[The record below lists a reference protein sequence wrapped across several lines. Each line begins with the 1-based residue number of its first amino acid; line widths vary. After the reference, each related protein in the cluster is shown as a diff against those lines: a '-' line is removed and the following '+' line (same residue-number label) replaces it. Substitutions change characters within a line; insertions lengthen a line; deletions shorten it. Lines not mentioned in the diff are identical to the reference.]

1 MNDFAAFILTHGR
14 AKNLV
19 TIEALKRGGFTGK
32 WYLILDNEDR
42 TKEQYQQLFGAE
54 KILIFNKK
62 EYADKID
69 EGNNF
74 DDRRATVHARNAAF
88 DFAEKLGID
97 FFVLLEDDYENFEY
111 RFPNKNNEKLIGI
124 DIKNLDKIFQLH
136 IDFLKKTPFT
146 SVALAQNGDYI
157 GGVNSPRIKDK
168 KLIRK
173 SMNSFFCS
181 IRRKFSFVGQLNDDV
196 NTYVTLGVR
205 GHLFGTIPMISLKQ
219 IQTQKQKSG
228 MTETYL
234 KYGTY
239 CKSFTTVMMHPSGV
253 KVAMMNTSNPRIHHL
268 IKWVNTVPVILSE
281 RYKKYEGSLS

>member
-14 AKNLV
+14 AKNIV
-19 TIEALKRGGFTGK
+19 TIDSLKRCGYTGK
-32 WYLILDNEDR
+32 WYLVLDNEDK
-42 TKEQYQQLFGAE
+42 TLNEYSKLFGDE
-54 KILIFNKK
+54 KMLIFNKK
-62 EYADKID
+62 EYANKID

-74 DDRRATVHARNAAF
+74 NDRRATVHARNATF
-88 DFAEKLGID
+88 DFAKKLGIK

-111 RFPNKNNEKLIGI
+111 RFPNKSNDKLMGVN
-124 DIKNLDKIFQLH
+124 IKNLDKIFELH
-136 IDFLKKTPFT
+136 TKFLRQTPFT
-146 SVALAQNGDYI
+146 SIALAQNGDYV
-157 GGVNSPRIKDK
+157 GGINSSNVVNK

-173 SMNSFFCS
+173 SMNSFFCTTDRPFRF
-181 IRRKFSFVGQLNDDV
+181 IGQFNDDV
-196 NTYVTLGVR
+196 NTYVVLGSR

-253 KVAMMNTSNPRIHHL
+253 KVAIMRTSNPRIHHS
-268 IKWVNTVPVILSE
+268 IKWANTVPVILSE
-281 RYKKYEGSLS
+281 RHKKYEASLS

>member
-88 DFAEKLGID
+88 DFAEKLGIN

-146 SVALAQNGDYI
+146 SIALAQMGI
-157 GGVNSPRIKDK
+157 
-168 KLIRK
+168 
-173 SMNSFFCS
+173 
-181 IRRKFSFVGQLNDDV
+181 
-196 NTYVTLGVR
+196 TLAG
-205 GHLFGTIPMISLKQ
+205 
-219 IQTQKQKSG
+219 
-228 MTETYL
+228 
-234 KYGTY
+234 
-239 CKSFTTVMMHPSGV
+239 
-253 KVAMMNTSNPRIHHL
+253 
-268 IKWVNTVPVILSE
+268 
-281 RYKKYEGSLS
+281 

>member
-268 IKWVNTVPVILSE
+268 IKWINTVPVILSE
-281 RYKKYEGSLS
+281 RHKKYEGSLS

>member
-88 DFAEKLGID
+88 DFAEKLGIN

-181 IRRKFSFVGQLNDDV
+181 IKRKFSFVGQLNDDV

-281 RYKKYEGSLS
+281 RHKKYEGSLS